1 MIIYHK
7 RIHDMMKLSLKKG
20 VLKGLETEYIEQK
33 NEKDVRK

>member
-1 MIIYHK
+1 MIIYCK

-20 VLKGLETEYIEQK
+20 GLKFRDGIYRTK